1 MQMQATGR
9 ACSGSGL
16 RIGVWHSAGHTHQA
30 GCQYYRTYC
39 YSGLRLWWGL
49 CHAQACYSFMGGR
62 SARIEKAKHIA
73 GPDSERPVFATL
85 DLLDSPEMC
94 VYGLKSFAGGGDR
107 PPQHVCSLLEHAH
120 ARTVVCRCVVL
131 ALRQEEIRIIVKTE
145 RRTCSPTRQSTAAPS
160 AFFLPLEPEALG
172 VGFTLVPQIQPAG
185 LLADALSRMC
195 AHSTSDGFDLRAV
208 WAYWVGL
215 GPRLFGERGLEGE
228 LIRGA
233 SSVRLHCIIGGVSG
247 HVQDRCHD

>member
-1 MQMQATGR
+1 MLGATGPWQPGPAFSRFWRRTTRSIVGSSRIAAVAVGSASASFCKCRPPVR

-16 RIGVWHSAGHTHQA
+16 RIVYGIVLVTPTKRVVNTTAPTAILVCVYG
-30 GCQYYRTYC
+30 GDY
-39 YSGLRLWWGL
+39 
-49 CHAQACYSFMGGR
+49 AQACYSFMGGR

-73 GPDSERPVFATL
+73 GPDSERPVF
-85 DLLDSPEMC
+85 SPEMC
-94 VYGLKSFAGGGDR
+94 VYGLKRFAGGGDR

-185 LLADALSRMC
+185 LS
-195 AHSTSDGFDLRAV
+195 
-208 WAYWVGL
+208 
-215 GPRLFGERGLEGE
+215 
-228 LIRGA
+228 
-233 SSVRLHCIIGGVSG
+233 
-247 HVQDRCHD
+247 